1 MDQLMPEVY
10 LLMEIYI
17 LTIVNENYFWK
28 NERLGSMKQT
38 RKWNDQHVMSVG
50 ERKNL
55 CLWQDSNLMT
65 SQTLGER
72 SIHLSY
78 GELLES
84 KAIY

>member
-1 MDQLMPEVY
+1 
-10 LLMEIYI
+10 
-17 LTIVNENYFWK
+17 
-28 NERLGSMKQT
+28 MKQT

-55 CLWQDSNLMT
+55 CPWQDSNLMT
-65 SQTLGER
+65 SQTLGEL